1 MVRLAAFF
9 LCLPSSAF
17 AHVGMLVADCGM
29 DVSGSREKIVLRH
42 ESDGSFSASRFKACG
57 TSEMTTDVDDET
69 ATMTCLPTVAAPPVE
84 HRVILDLE
92 TGIVE
97 ISRLR
102 GGASTVLDRGTC
114 TLSSIP

>member
-1 MVRLAAFF
+1 MIRLAAFF
-9 LCLPSSAF
+9 FCLPSAAF

-29 DVSGSREKIVLRH
+29 DGSGSREKLVLH
-42 ESDGSFSASRFKACG
+42 QESDGSFSASRFKACG

-69 ATMTCLPTVAAPPVE
+69 ATMTCLPTVAPPAE

-97 ISRLR
+97 ISSLR

-114 TLSSIP
+114 ALSNIP